1 MLFNINNISV
11 DVLSRSIR
19 QCLAM
24 SAKTKVLALDVED
37 IPTPLGVSH
46 LCLSIQNVPSRV

>member
-24 SAKTKVLALDVED
+24 SAKTKVLALDIKD
-37 IPTPLGVSH
+37 IPTPCGIFH
-46 LCLSIQNVPSRV
+46 L

>member
-24 SAKTKVLALDVED
+24 SAKTKVLALDVKD
-37 IPTPLGVSH
+37 IPTPRGIFH
-46 LCLSIQNVPSRV
+46 L